1 MKKEDIKPGMFLKST
16 LNDSIMFT
24 SRFQSNEGDTF
35 DAICIKSS
43 NNEIWEY
50 SNGWGI
56 KYFEPITFSE
66 AFKEEIEKEFE
77 STLNEFTKEKL
88 DLVERNQE
96 LQNEYQKAYD
106 KVQAL
111 QHEINQSK
119 KEFTNYTELYKTY
132 YQYYKNEVEKNQLL
146 RKENESLKHE
156 LKETI
161 TAYDE
166 LENKKFDTVTVSTA
180 TKINSLTE
188 SNRKL
193 QQENSKLKNSLVK
206 MILEGRP

>member
-1 MKKEDIKPGMFLKST
+1 MESKDVRLGMFLKSVYT
-16 LNDSIMFT
+16 GNVMIVVNYEKNKHEFGLFSLDEKIIFISDVKNY
-24 SRFQSNEGDTF
+24 
-35 DAICIKSS
+35 K
-43 NNEIWEY
+43 
-50 SNGWGI
+50 
-56 KYFEPITFSE
+56 PITFWE

-119 KEFTNYTELYKTY
+119 KEFTNYTESNKTY

>member
-43 NNEIWEY
+43 NDEIWEH
-50 SNGWGI
+50 SNKWGI

-77 STLNEFTKEKL
+77 ATLNEFTKEKL
-88 DLVERNQE
+88 ELVETNQGLQNQLSALNQE
-96 LQNEYQKAYD
+96 YAHL
-106 KVQAL
+106 
-111 QHEINQSK
+111 SR
-119 KEFTNYTELYKTY
+119 NYNNL
-132 YQYYKNEVEKNQLL
+132 EKSYISEKD
-146 RKENESLKHE
+146 RNESLSQE
-156 LKETI
+156 LKQTI

-166 LENKKFDTVTVSTA
+166 LETKKFDTTTVSTA

>member
-1 MKKEDIKPGMFLKST
+1 MKNEDILSGMYLH
-16 LNDSIMFT
+16 SIKTDRIVMALT
-24 SRFQSNEGDTF
+24 EKR
-35 DAICIKSS
+35 
-43 NNEIWEY
+43 NNEFKCFCFRYKEVY
-50 SNGWGI
+50 FFNCEM
-56 KYFEPITFSE
+56 FEPISFRE

-77 STLNEFTKEKL
+77 ATYNEFTKEKL
-88 DLVERNQE
+88 ELVETNQG
-96 LQNEYQKAYD
+96 LQNQLNKSYD
-106 KVQAL
+106 SIA
-111 QHEINQSK
+111 
-119 KEFTNYTELYKTY
+119 
-132 YQYYKNEVEKNQLL
+132 EKNNYNMNLNHSINEL

-166 LENKKFDTVTVSTA
+166 LETKKFDTTTVSTA

>member
-1 MKKEDIKPGMFLKST
+1 MKNEDILSGMYLH
-16 LNDSIMFT
+16 SIKTDRIVMALT
-24 SRFQSNEGDTF
+24 EKR
-35 DAICIKSS
+35 
-43 NNEIWEY
+43 NNEFKCFCFRYKEVY
-50 SNGWGI
+50 FFNCEM
-56 KYFEPITFSE
+56 FEPISFRE

-77 STLNEFTKEKL
+77 ATYNEFTKEKL
-88 DLVERNQE
+88 ELVETNQG
-96 LQNEYQKAYD
+96 LQNQLNKSYD

-119 KEFTNYTELYKTY
+119 KEFTNYTESNKTY

-193 QQENSKLKNSLVK
+193 QQENSKLKNALVK
-206 MILEGRP
+206 MILEGSP